1 MKDSEFIEL
10 LNLYLD
16 HEISA
21 ADAARLEAEVLN
33 NPARRRVYQDY
44 CRMSKACKLLAQ
56 DFVEEAAPASGKVI
70 DFATAQRASRT
81 GWIAAGTFAAAAA
94 AIAVVFVNVKR
105 EPVMK
110 SDVVVT
116 APVHA
121 DVKIAAPAEAVAVD
135 RAMRTVAMPAGRETA
150 QPVLANALL
159 LTSNKQV
166 PTPPLFV
173 GADAN
178 APQFEWLNTVQVAPM
193 QRESLDEFRS
203 SLRNDTRPAAK
214 RIQDQRPVEWNAIR
228 WEK

>member
-44 CRMSKACKLLAQ
+44 CRMSKACTLLGQ
-56 DFVEEAAPASGKVI
+56 DFAQETAPAAGKVI

-81 GWIAAGTFAAAAA
+81 GWIAAGSFAAVAAA
-94 AIAVVFVNVKR
+94 VAIVFVNVKN
-105 EPVMK
+105 EPAVTPKAESVAATEVK
-110 SDVVVT
+110 SPAPESAVV
-116 APVHA
+116 PRM
-121 DVKIAAPAEAVAVD
+121 VAV
-135 RAMRTVAMPAGRETA
+135 PASRELP

-193 QRESLDEFRS
+193 QRESIDEFRS

-214 RIQDQRPVEWNAIR
+214 RIQGQGPVEWNAIR